1 MTFSSHN
8 SQLVAG
14 LASGTTILQSCIFPL
29 YPHRTLSWG
38 TWAHHTWNLF
48 TPNSAFLITHMWY
61 HSSNSS
67 TVIFLFL
74 LQVFSKTITYSKVS
88 IIQGNL
94 STECRN
100 DLWRLLPS
108 PVIAHFSPILE
119 STHFPSHDTNCKK
132 RQAISSWSFP
142 HFICFSYKP
151 EANME
156 NSISV
161 HFFLLYFLICF
172 DKLSFGKQLSL
183 SCMTLFLTTKTIRA
197 CFVSVLSILL
207 SEVVIHFLFY
217 QLFLWYIICAYE
229 TDPAHFFCA
238 TP

>member
-38 TWAHHTWNLF
+38 TWAHHTWYLF

-88 IIQGNL
+88 IIQRNL

-132 RQAISSWSFP
+132 RQAMTSWSFP
-142 HFICFSYKP
+142 RFICFSYKP

-161 HFFLLYFLICF
+161 HFSCYIFSFALINCLLENSSASVAWLYFSQQRPSEPALYPSYPSCF
-172 DKLSFGKQLSL
+172 H
-183 SCMTLFLTTKTIRA
+183 R
-197 CFVSVLSILL
+197 
-207 SEVVIHFLFY
+207 
-217 QLFLWYIICAYE
+217 LWYI
-229 TDPAHFFCA
+229 FFSTSCFCGI
-238 TP
+238 